1 MHPLELSGSDTWAR
15 TRDPRINSPLLYQ
28 LSYVGITQKGHKAD
42 THAQLC
48 IYQPFYKKPETLAM
62 HTFQAPLTK
71 TTSETLMINSCTS
84 LSYAILKV
92 TPYKAF
98 SLSPRGSRA
107 PPS

>member
-1 MHPLELSGSDTWAR
+1 
-15 TRDPRINSPLLYQ
+15 
-28 LSYVGITQKGHKAD
+28 
-42 THAQLC
+42 
-48 IYQPFYKKPETLAM
+48 M